1 MPKIYRTAIAVL
13 IGTLSFSAA
22 HAAGFYAG
30 ANAGAS
36 DVQGLGGSA
45 SAGIYAG
52 YAIDS
57 WLSVEA
63 GYNRLG
69 RWSGSDQ
76 GRPYTNVIN
85 NVDVSLTVGPRIG
98 RRLRVYGRLGF
109 VDWSTIGTSGGG
121 EHRVTGRSAQNDILE
136 ELHQGFYGLG
146 VSYRLRPHVGLRLEY
161 RIYRAMAVNGHDL
174 DINSVLLGATYHFG

>member
-1 MPKIYRTAIAVL
+1 MPKTYRAAIIAL
-13 IGTLSFSAA
+13 IGSLWSLPAY
-22 HAAGFYAG
+22 AAGFYAG
-30 ANAGAS
+30 ANIGAS

-45 SAGIYAG
+45 SAGLYVG
-52 YAIDS
+52 YTIDS
-57 WLSVEA
+57 WLGLEA

-69 RWSGSDQ
+69 RWTGSDQ
-76 GRPYTNVIN
+76 GLPYTNIIN

-121 EHRVTGRSAQNDILE
+121 EHRVTGHSAQNDILE

-146 VSYRLRPHVGLRLEY
+146 VSYRLGSNIGLRLEY

-174 DINSVLLGATYHFG
+174 DINSVLLGAAYHFG